1 MSDHDTVLYVH
12 EKQYGP
18 SSNHVCSNLSF
29 SDDGFFIQVL
39 VTCRL
44 SYIRAANI
52 RDDQGPRLDF
62 STSPQGGRFALHR
75 EQIEVKLAQVEVPV
89 SQS

>member
-1 MSDHDTVLYVH
+1 MGHLQITFVATSIFQLIR
-12 EKQYGP
+12 
-18 SSNHVCSNLSF
+18 
-29 SDDGFFIQVL
+29 FFIQVL

-44 SYIRAANI
+44 SYIIAANI

-62 STSPQGGRFALHR
+62 STDYQG